1 VKLNSDKQ
9 TSRCAVYFDA
19 LSGVLCSSVPQ
30 AGHQIYQICSM
41 AKLTVWERV
50 TAEFDARPV
59 NGSYAVENG
68 MVKVKTSR
76 GQKATQVG
84 VFNSTWLAR
93 YLLRELA
100 AEGKA

>member
-1 VKLNSDKQ
+1 MQLGS
-9 TSRCAVYFDA
+9 
-19 LSGVLCSSVPQ
+19 Q
-30 AGHQIYQICSM
+30 AGHQTYQICSM

-84 VFNSTWLAR
+84 VFNATWLAR

>member
-1 VKLNSDKQ
+1 
-9 TSRCAVYFDA
+9 
-19 LSGVLCSSVPQ
+19 
-30 AGHQIYQICSM
+30 M

-68 MVKVKTSR
+68 MVKVRTSR
-76 GQKATQVG
+76 GQKETQVG

>member
-1 VKLNSDKQ
+1 
-9 TSRCAVYFDA
+9 
-19 LSGVLCSSVPQ
+19 
-30 AGHQIYQICSM
+30 M

-68 MVKVKTSR
+68 MVKVKS
-76 GQKATQVG
+76 QKATQVG